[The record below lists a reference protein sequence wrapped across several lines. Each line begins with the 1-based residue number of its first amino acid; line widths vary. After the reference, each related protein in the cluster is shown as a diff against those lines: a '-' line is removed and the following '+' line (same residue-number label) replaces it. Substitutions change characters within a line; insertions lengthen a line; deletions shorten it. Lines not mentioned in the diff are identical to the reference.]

1 MCLGKINYKDVK
13 NMSEDKDLFGCGCGC
28 GCDDHDH
35 EEFEDDCEC
44 GCGCGD
50 HDEEIM
56 TITLEDGTEVDC
68 AIIAIFP
75 VEEKDYI
82 ALLPL
87 DGEEEEDGEVF
98 LYEFKE
104 NEDGIELISI
114 ESDEEYESV
123 ANAFDEILEEAE
135 ADDLF
140 DDEDEEE

>member
-1 MCLGKINYKDVK
+1 MD
-13 NMSEDKDLFGCGCGC
+13 DKELFGCGCEDEN
-28 GCDDHDH
+28 CDCNND
-35 EEFEDDCEC
+35 EFDDNCEC
-44 GCGCGD
+44 DCGCGD
-50 HDEEIM
+50 HEEEIM

-87 DGEEEEDGEVF
+87 DESEEDGEVF

-104 NEDGIELISI
+104 HEDGIELLSI

-123 ANAFDEILEEAE
+123 TEAFDEILEEADLE
-135 ADDLF
+135 ELF
-140 DDEDEEE
+140 DDDDEYED

>member
-1 MCLGKINYKDVK
+1 
-13 NMSEDKDLFGCGCGC
+13 
-28 GCDDHDH
+28 
-35 EEFEDDCEC
+35 
-44 GCGCGD
+44 
-50 HDEEIM
+50 M

-87 DGEEEEDGEVF
+87 DGNEEEGEVF

-104 NEDGIELISI
+104 NEDGIELLSI

-123 ANAFDEILEEAE
+123 TLAFDEILEEADLE
-135 ADDLF
+135 ELF
-140 DDEDEEE
+140 DDEEDEE